1 MAVVVGVIWGHRA
14 GKGEDR
20 MIVAVPAEL
29 ESVEEK
35 VCASFGR
42 ASFFCLYDDQKK
54 EVVFRGNEAV
64 AQSGGAGVSAAQ
76 SLVDHHV
83 DVLITFRVGENAIRA
98 LQKAGIKVLKAIEG
112 SIRENIDAF
121 SRSMLFPL
129 EETYSGYHHGS

>member
-1 MAVVVGVIWGHRA
+1 
-14 GKGEDR
+14 
-20 MIVAVPAEL
+20 MIVAIPAEL

-42 ASFFCLYDDQKK
+42 TSFFCLYDDQKK
-54 EVVFRGNEAV
+54 EFVFRRNEAV
-64 AQSGGAGVSAAQ
+64 AQSGGAGVSADQ